1 MVYENK
7 IWMAYDNGEKLCLLP
22 SMGNRHGLIAG
33 ATGTG
38 KTITLKVMAEAFS
51 DLGVPVFLADVK
63 GDLAGMCLPGEDNEG
78 MQKRIAKYEIENF
91 KFEKKPTCFWDLYA
105 KNGHPIRTTVSE
117 MGPTLLAR
125 ILDLNDIQEAILYII
140 FRIADD
146 NGWMLLDLKDL
157 RAMLNYVNDNSSKFT
172 VDYGTINKQSVGIIS
187 RALLTLED
195 NGGTKFFGEPALNI
209 NDWMRVDEN
218 GKGMINILDSQKLVN
233 SPRLYAIFLLWM
245 LTELFERLPE
255 MGDVHKPKLVFFFD
269 EAHLLFSNCPK
280 ALLDKI
286 DQVVKLIRSKGVGVY
301 FITQNPADIP
311 DSVLAQLG
319 NKIQHALRAYTPNEM
334 KAVRVAADSFR
345 PNPAF
350 ATDKVIS
357 EMGIGEALV
366 SFLDEKGVPGVV
378 RRAFILPPQSKMGT
392 IDDFERKEV
401 IFRSPMGS
409 KYDEMIDRESA
420 YEILT
425 KRYSEAAS
433 AKEDEKQRKEEEKK
447 RVEDEKAA
455 KIAETERLKRE
466 KEETKERLRLEKEEE
481 KERIRREKEAAK
493 PGTFEKILTSA
504 GRTATSTAT
513 RAVTTKILRGVLGTL
528 LGGKK

>member
-1 MVYENK
+1 MLYDNK
-7 IWMAYDNGEKLCLLP
+7 IWMAYDQGEKLCLLP

-51 DLGVPVFLADVK
+51 DLGVPVFLSDIK
-63 GDLAGMCLPGEDNEG
+63 GDLAGMCLPGEDNES
-78 MQKRIAKYEIENF
+78 MQKRIARFEIKDF
-91 KFEKKPTCFWDLYA
+91 RFEKKPTCFWDLYA

-146 NGWMLLDLKDL
+146 NGWLLLDLKDL
-157 RAMLNYVNDNSSKFT
+157 RAMLNYVNENSSKFI
-172 VDYGTINKQSVGIIS
+172 VDYGNISKQSVGIIS
-187 RALLTLED
+187 RAILTLED
-195 NGGTKFFGEPALNI
+195 SGGNAFFGEPSLNI
-209 NDWMRVDEN
+209 NDWMRFDDN
-218 GKGMINILDSQKLVN
+218 GKGYINILDSQKLVN
-233 SPRLYAIFLLWM
+233 SPRLYSIFLLWM
-245 LTELFERLPE
+245 LTDLFESLPE
-255 MGDVHKPKLVFFFD
+255 VGDVAKPKLIFFFD
-269 EAHLLFSNCPK
+269 EAHLLFNNCPK

-286 DQVVKLIRSKGVGVY
+286 NQVVKLIRSKGVGVY

-350 ATDKVIS
+350 QTDKVIS

-366 SFLDEKGVPGVV
+366 SFLDEKGIPGIVK
-378 RRAFILPPQSKMGT
+378 RAFILPPQSKMGT
-392 IDDFERKEV
+392 IDDMDRREV

-409 KYDEMIDRESA
+409 KYDVAVDRESA

-425 KRYSEAAS
+425 KRFTQDAQ
-433 AKEDEKQRKEEEKK
+433 AKEDEKQAKEDAK
-447 RVEDEKAA
+447 RQAELDKAN
-455 KIAETERLKRE
+455 KEAE
-466 KEETKERLRLEKEEE
+466 KERLRKEKEDEKERLRIKKEEE
-481 KERIRREKEAAK
+481 KEAARLEKEK
-493 PGTFEKILTSA
+493 NKGLTFEKVLQSA
-504 GRTATSTAT
+504 GRTAASTAT
-513 RAVTTKILRGVLGTL
+513 RAVTTKVLRGVLGSIF
-528 LGGKK
+528 KK